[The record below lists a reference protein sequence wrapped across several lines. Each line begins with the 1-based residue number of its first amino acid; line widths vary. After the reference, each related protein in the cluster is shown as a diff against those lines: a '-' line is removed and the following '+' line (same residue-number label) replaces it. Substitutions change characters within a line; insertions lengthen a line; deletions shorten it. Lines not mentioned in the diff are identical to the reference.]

1 MGTDFQNAIDQDNLE
16 QARNN
21 LVGFTG
27 KIKTFN
33 KDIKECNNQYIDEIQ
48 LDFINDNPDLTF
60 DEIRLIK
67 KFADYMK
74 NK

>member
-21 LVGFTG
+21 LVEFTG

-48 LDFINDNPDLTF
+48 LDFRNDNPDLTF

>member
-21 LVGFTG
+21 LVRFTG